1 MRKNSGSKIIF
12 FFLCF
17 EGAVISFNIASI
29 AAIVPAIAA
38 DLGRDK
44 FEVARM
50 ISYYMIP
57 YGLAALIYAPLV
69 KKYSVKSIKL
79 ACLFIFA
86 LASLISGFSV
96 TLPML
101 FSSRIVAGIAA
112 SATTPIA
119 LILTG
124 ELAQKEVRGRM
135 LGAFFSSTFI
145 ASLAGVLLSGILPWR
160 QLFILPAIFAGINLI
175 LVLLFFDPSISLM
188 VNPERSRR
196 IDFKSKAGYDFSPAR
211 AEDSVKAQEV
221 NYLKVLKDER
231 IFGIFAYILILSLVY
246 HGIYNWLGV
255 YFSSLD
261 FPQVKVSLLLGL
273 VGFSGIF
280 GQLFGGWVT
289 DKKGRVFAAT
299 SGLILLSLAAGL
311 LIKPFSFVYLA
322 VTLFVFGIG
331 WTMNHNAVSTVLTDL
346 PDNLRPELASL
357 NSAVRFA
364 SGGLGVSLAGIFMR
378 KSFTLTFLGLGLII
392 LFLAATTNRILK

>member
-1 MRKNSGSKIIF
+1 M
-12 FFLCF
+12 
-17 EGAVISFNIASI
+17 SFNIASI

-44 FEVARM
+44 FELTRM
-50 ISYYMIP
+50 ISYYMVP

-124 ELAQKEVRGRM
+124 ELAQREARGRM
-135 LGAFFSSTFI
+135 LGAFFSATFI
-145 ASLAGVLLSGILPWR
+145 ASLVGVFLSGILPWR

-175 LVLLFFDPSISLM
+175 LVTFFF
-188 VNPERSRR
+188 N
-196 IDFKSKAGYDFSPAR
+196 FKSKAGYDF
-211 AEDSVKAQEV
+211 EV
-221 NYLKVLKDER
+221 SYSRVLKDKR
-231 IFGIFAYILILSLVY
+231 IFGIFTYILILSLVY

-255 YFSSLD
+255 YFSSLN

-331 WTMNHNAVSTVLTDL
+331 WTMNHNAVSTVLTDF

-378 KSFTLTFLGLGLII
+378 KSFALTFIGLGLII
-392 LFLAATTNRILK
+392 LFLAAITNRILK